1 MRLEE
6 PRRRRRW
13 SGEDW
18 AVLPSELL
26 DLILLRLPL
35 LAIVRAR
42 SVCKSWNDAIQS
54 PGFAH
59 RKALLDH
66 ELGCVPKGWLVT
78 LIGRYKKK
86 WVWLYD
92 PRSGLRHQ
100 ITLPASLKGTFYEA
114 VVVGGFIFIE
124 AGCVNCDDNFSSR
137 YLAWNP
143 ITGFVKELF
152 VPQAGCLAVV
162 STNRSLKV
170 YSLKPSG
177 GGEESKKILSGL
189 AGSWHRV
196 AFLTYRN
203 QFFFGTYSNGLVY
216 STKAFRDR
224 TLTAQDMIT
233 FKISG
238 VELPPQLER
247 KCRWGL
253 KLLNSE
259 GSLLLLVAC
268 TPLRRDGN
276 RMQVWRLIDG
286 APPGARWEFISAMPE
301 EFYELVF
308 RGKVTQHNWRC
319 AAVDHL
325 VYVSSSHRRVEQQE
339 GVVVLDLRTSRW
351 SKVEPV
357 HHERQHCPWSA
368 PAAFYPSFASLD
380 DSAMPPQPKFSPEDV
395 GTSQPRPAFLR
406 SMV

>member
-1 MRLEE
+1 MKLEE

-203 QFFFGTYSNGLVY
+203 QFFFGHDHFENLGSGASAAAGEEVPVGAQASQLGGELAAAGGMHAAEARWEPNASVEAHRWRSSGGEVGVYQCDAGGVLRAGLPGQGD
-216 STKAFRDR
+216 A
-224 TLTAQDMIT
+224 AQLEVRGGGS
-233 FKISG
+233 SG
-238 VELPPQLER
+238 VRLEL
-247 KCRWGL
+247 
-253 KLLNSE
+253 
-259 GSLLLLVAC
+259 
-268 TPLRRDGN
+268 
-276 RMQVWRLIDG
+276 
-286 APPGARWEFISAMPE
+286 APPGGAAGRGGGAGLEDFQVEQRGAGSPREAALPVVGSRCVLSLVRFAGRLGHASAAKVLAGRRWDKPAEA
-301 EFYELVF
+301 
-308 RGKVTQHNWRC
+308 G
-319 AAVDHL
+319 
-325 VYVSSSHRRVEQQE
+325 VSSINGVRR
-339 GVVVLDLRTSRW
+339 
-351 SKVEPV
+351 
-357 HHERQHCPWSA
+357 
-368 PAAFYPSFASLD
+368 
-380 DSAMPPQPKFSPEDV
+380 
-395 GTSQPRPAFLR
+395 
-406 SMV
+406 